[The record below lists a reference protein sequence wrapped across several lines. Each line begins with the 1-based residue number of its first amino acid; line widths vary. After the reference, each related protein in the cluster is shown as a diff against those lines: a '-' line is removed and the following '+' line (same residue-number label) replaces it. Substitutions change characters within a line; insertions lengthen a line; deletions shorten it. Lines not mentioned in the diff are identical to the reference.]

1 TPYALLPFRL
11 RQLPRAALFPYTT
24 LFRSRLAWHPAHSGP
39 GWSSCRLTRDPARPE
54 SRSPGSVVSVV
65 VLAQPGQPGAAVGGA
80 DAAPDLVDDAAAG
93 QVGGEQAGAFDAAGA
108 AGAVRDDDGAV
119 QAEQHRAAV
128 ALAVQPV
135 AELAQRLALQQGA
148 GLGHPAGGERAAH
161 LVEGEPD
168 RALHRLQRHVPGE
181 AVGDHHVHV
190 AGEQVVAL

>member
-1 TPYALLPFRL
+1 PPTLSLAVVVRLNLRSVRRRARSRGPARSRRRRRSEPRPRGAPHPGEALGPEFGS
-11 RQLPRAALFPYTT
+11 PGT
-24 LFRSRLAWHPAHSGP
+24 RLAWHPAHSGP
-39 GWSSCRLTRDPARPE
+39 GWSSCRITRDPARPE

-93 QVGGEQAGAFDAAGA
+93 QVGGEQAGALDAAGA

-135 AELAQRLALQQGA
+135 AELAQRLALQ
-148 GLGHPAGGERAAH
+148 
-161 LVEGEPD
+161 D
-168 RALHRLQRHVPGE
+168 RKSTRLNSSHV
-181 AVGDHHVHV
+181 
-190 AGEQVVAL
+190 